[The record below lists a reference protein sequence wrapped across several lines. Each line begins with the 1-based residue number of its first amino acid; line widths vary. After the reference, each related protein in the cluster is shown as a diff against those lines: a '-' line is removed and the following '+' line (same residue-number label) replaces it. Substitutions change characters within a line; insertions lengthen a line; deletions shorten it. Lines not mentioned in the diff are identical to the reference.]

1 MSYLFRTTG
10 QVVGVS
16 LSGALLQAVLKKQL
30 RKRIN
35 DEDLISNIRN
45 QSSIIVDL
53 PNHLRQEAIE
63 SYVIALRSVFLFG
76 LAAAIATCFCC
87 FLIENRKLPE
97 MSRVTQ
103 DNSPRQEE
111 EHRR

>member
-16 LSGALLQAVLKKQL
+16 LSGALLQAVLKTQL
-30 RKRIN
+30 RKRID
-35 DEDLISNIRN
+35 DEELISNIRH
-45 QSSIIVDL
+45 QSSIIANL
-53 PNHLRQEAIE
+53 PEQLRQSAIE

-97 MSRVTQ
+97 MAKDTQ
-103 DNSPRQEE
+103 DSSRQQEE
-111 EHRR
+111 Q